1 MKKQNSLT
9 EKFCLVFI
17 FVLLVQCNSSFVHA
31 QEPAPQSLY
40 DRVGGVYSI
49 AAVVDDFIDRL
60 LSDSIVIA
68 NKNVT
73 SAMQHITKPGLKF
86 LVTEMVC
93 EAAGGPQKYTGRS
106 MKESHKNLNISETE
120 WAASVKDF
128 VTTLEKFKVPEK
140 EKGELLTIVG
150 GTKSDIVAAPLPKA
164 DQVKAASMV
173 EAPAPDT
180 SKEEPPLP
188 ELPGLPGIPAPPG
201 L

>member
-1 MKKQNSLT
+1 MKKQNSLIRN
-9 EKFCLVFI
+9 FCLGFI
-17 FVLLVQCNSSFVHA
+17 FVLLVQCNSSFVLA

-40 DRVGGVYSI
+40 DRLGGVYSV

-60 LSDSIVIA
+60 LSDSIVTA

-73 SAMQHITKPGLKF
+73 AAMQHITKAGLKF
-86 LVTEMVC
+86 LITEMVC

-140 EKGELLTIVG
+140 EKGELLAIVG
-150 GTKSDIVAAPLPKA
+150 STKSDIVAPPKVE
-164 DQVKAASMV
+164 QVKAASMV

-180 SKEEPPLP
+180 SKEEEPPLP